1 MDKENDILID
11 NIDERIEAFLRGNM
25 SAEEETDFKQEI
37 KNNPELRSR
46 AMEMASLI
54 KGVQRIETAKEKR
67 VIGSVNNNYKRKTRP
82 IWWWVCSAAAVVA
95 IIFGVYKERRYNIL
109 DSTISP
115 YYTEYNVSDIMRGET
130 DSVAISH
137 LYTIFNQVQEK
148 RNVSDAIKKL
158 ESIYSSLDSDYTYYP
173 FSNDIMWNLA
183 LAYIKDDQIGKATTL
198 LERIMEE
205 NPDTPIF
212 TKADEL
218 LKKIKAL

>member
-54 KGVQRIETAKEKR
+54 KGVQRVETAKEER
-67 VIGSVNNNYKRKTRP
+67 LIDSVNNNRKHKTHP
-82 IWWWVCSAAAVVA
+82 IWWWACSAAAVVA
-95 IIFGVYKERRYNIL
+95 IIFGVYKERRYNML
-109 DSTISP
+109 DSTVSP
-115 YYTEYNVSDIMRGET
+115 YYTEYNVSDITRGET
-130 DSVAISH
+130 DSATISH

-148 RNVSDAIKKL
+148 RNVSDAIKEL
-158 ESIYSSLDSDYTYYP
+158 ESIYVSLDSDYTYYP
-173 FSNDIMWNLA
+173 FANDIMWNLA
-183 LAYIKDDQIGKATTL
+183 LAYIKDDQIEKATIL
-198 LERIMEE
+198 LEKTMEE

-212 TKADEL
+212 KKANEL
-218 LKKIKAL
+218 LKKLKDL